1 LADNY
6 PRQPHWTDAELD
18 LIVADYFAMLALE
31 QTGQPYVK
39 THHRVRLL
47 EQINL
52 ISPAPRT
59 GGAIE
64 RKHQNI
70 SAALQEIGEPIIRG
84 YLPLANFQAAILD
97 VISRR
102 LATQPSLWVPAALD
116 QVAEPAM
123 PFFEPAP
130 PLQPPRERPAILERF
145 VAKFDAGVRDFRNR
159 QLGKAGEEMVFHF
172 ERQRLLDEDRP
183 DLARKVRWVAEEDG
197 DGAGYDI
204 LSFDREGGE
213 RLVEVK
219 TTRGNQTT
227 PFFLT
232 RNEHALSEERTDA
245 FKLMR
250 LYAFA
255 REPRMFELTPPLGEA
270 VRLSTHT
277 YQARFS

>member
-1 LADNY
+1 MSDIDTNR
-6 PRQPHWTDAELD
+6 PDWTDAELD
-18 LIVADYFAMLALE
+18 LIVADYFAMLAHE
-31 QTGQPYVK
+31 QAGQPYVK
-39 THHRVRLL
+39 ARHRA
-47 EQINL
+47 QL
-52 ISPAPRT
+52 IEKIGRSD
-59 GGAIE
+59 GSIE
-64 RKHQNI
+64 FKHMNI
-70 SAALQEIGEPIIRG
+70 SAVLAEIGEPIIRG
-84 YLPLANFQAAILD
+84 YRPMANYQGAILD
-97 VISRR
+97 AIERR
-102 LATQPSLWVPAALD
+102 LVIQPPLWVPATLD
-116 QVAEPAM
+116 QVAEPAT
-123 PFFEPAP
+123 PYLEPAP

-145 VAKFDAGVRDFRNR
+145 VAKFDAGARDFRNR
-159 QLGKAGEEMVFHF
+159 ELGKAGEEMVFHF
-172 ERQRLLDEDRP
+172 ERNRLIDEERP

-204 LSFDREGGE
+204 LSFDRTGGE

>member
-1 LADNY
+1 MPDIDTNR
-6 PRQPHWTDAELD
+6 PDWTDAELD

-31 QTGQPYVK
+31 QAGQPYVK
-39 THHRVRLL
+39 AHHRARLL
-47 EQINL
+47 QQINL
-52 ISPAPRT
+52 ISPVTRT
-59 GGAIE
+59 GGSIE
-64 RKHQNI
+64 RKHPNI
-70 SAALQEIGEPIIRG
+70 SAALQEINQPIIRG
-84 YLPLANFQAAILD
+84 YLPLMHFQGAILD
-97 VISRR
+97 AISRR
-102 LATQPSLWVPAALD
+102 LTPETSLWAPAALD
-116 QVAEPAM
+116 QVAEPAT
-123 PFFEPAP
+123 PYLEPAP

-145 VAKFDAGVRDFRNR
+145 VRKFDAGARDFRNR
-159 QLGKAGEEMVFHF
+159 ELGKAGEEMVFHF

-183 DLARKVRWVAEEDG
+183 DLARKVRWVAQEDG

-204 LSFDREGGE
+204 LSFDRTGGE

>member
-1 LADNY
+1 MASIDSIR
-6 PRQPHWTDAELD
+6 PDWSDAELD
-18 LIVADYFAMLALE
+18 LIVADYFVMLSLE
-31 QTGQPYVK
+31 QAGQPYDK
-39 THHRVRLL
+39 TRHRTRLIEQLSSVGPVR
-47 EQINL
+47 
-52 ISPAPRT
+52 RT
-59 GGAIE
+59 GGSIE
-64 RKHQNI
+64 YKHRNI
-70 SAALQEIGEPIIRG
+70 SAALYEIHQPIIRG
-84 YLPLANFQAAILD
+84 YLPLANYQGAILD
-97 VISRR
+97 AVARR
-102 LATQPSLWVPAALD
+102 VTTTPPLWVPAASDHL
-116 QVAEPAM
+116 AEPVM
-123 PFFEPAP
+123 PFFESP
-130 PLQPPRERPAILERF
+130 PLLQPPRERPAILERF
-145 VAKFDAGVRDFRNR
+145 VAKFDASARDFRNR
-159 QLGKAGEEMVFHF
+159 QLGRAGEEMVFRF
-172 ERQRLLDEDRP
+172 ERQRLIAEDRE

-204 LSFDREGGE
+204 LSFDHAGRE

-219 TTRGNQTT
+219 TTLGSQTT

>member
-1 LADNY
+1 LEAHVAEIDSNR
-6 PRQPHWTDAELD
+6 PDWSDAELD

-31 QTGQPYVK
+31 EAGQPYVK
-39 THHRVRLL
+39 AHHRARLGQ
-47 EQINL
+47 QINR
-52 ISPAPRT
+52 SSKS
-59 GGAIE
+59 IE
-64 RKHQNI
+64 FKHMNI
-70 SAALQEIGEPIIRG
+70 SAVLAEIGEPIIRG
-84 YLPLANFQAAILD
+84 YRPMANYQAAILD
-97 VISRR
+97 AIERR
-102 LATQPSLWVPAALD
+102 LTTQSPLWVPSVSGQL
-116 QVAEPAM
+116 AEPAM
-123 PFFEPAP
+123 PFLEPAP

-145 VAKFDAGVRDFRNR
+145 VAKFDAGARDFRNR

-172 ERQRLLDEDRP
+172 ERQSLLDENRP

-204 LSFDREGGE
+204 LSFDRDGGE

-255 REPRMFELTPPLGEA
+255 REPRMFELTPPLGDA

>member
-1 LADNY
+1 M
-6 PRQPHWTDAELD
+6 P
-18 LIVADYFAMLALE
+18 ALE
-31 QTGQPYVK
+31 QAGQPYVK
-39 THHRVRLL
+39 ARHRA
-47 EQINL
+47 QL
-52 ISPAPRT
+52 IEKT
-59 GGAIE
+59 GRSDGSIE
-64 RKHQNI
+64 FKHMNI
-70 SAALQEIGEPIIRG
+70 SAVLAEIGEPIIRG
-84 YLPLANFQAAILD
+84 YRPMANYQGAILD
-97 VISRR
+97 AIERR
-102 LATQPSLWVPAALD
+102 LVVQPPLWVPAALD
-116 QVAEPAM
+116 QVAAPVT
-123 PFFEPAP
+123 PFLEAAP
-130 PLQPPRERPAILERF
+130 LLQPPRERPAILERF
-145 VAKFDAGVRDFRNR
+145 VRKFDAGARDFRNR
-159 QLGKAGEEMVFHF
+159 ELGKAGEEMVFHF

-197 DGAGYDI
+197 DGAGHDI

-219 TTRGNQTT
+219 TKRGNQTT